1 MLKKTPT
8 GIFYNV
14 IDSWI
19 FVNHVFLAKSLCYF
33 CARKPF
39 VVIVVVVV
47 VVFVFV
53 FLYFCFREAH

>member
-39 VVIVVVVV
+39 VVVVVVV
-47 VVFVFV
+47 VVVFV